1 MAIRW
6 ADAGT
11 SPRMVIREILKAQRR
26 AALATAIDGMQAHK
40 RVCTRCSDL
49 EHDEIALKISKELED
64 ALDAAVEHLGLAG
77 R

>member
-6 ADAGT
+6 SETTRSA
-11 SPRMVIREILKAQRR
+11 RIVIREILQAQRR
-26 AALATAIDGMQAHK
+26 AALSTAIDGMQAHK
-40 RVCTRCSDL
+40 LVCTRCSDID
-49 EHDEIALKISKELED
+49 HDEIALKMSKELED